1 MTHGTKLDLWRCSFT
16 GDRNEKPC
24 RLRPPYSA
32 ALCMIKKSTK
42 KKLKVI
48 MLADEALLPAGDL
61 KDYSEKQRELRK
73 TEFDVRDAI
82 DALGHEVISIGVSDD
97 LSTIRGAIDA
107 HKPDIA
113 FNLVEEF
120 DGIGHFDQHVVS
132 YLELRK
138 QAYTGCNP
146 RGLTLARD
154 KALTK
159 KILAYHGLKVPEF
172 AIFPK
177 RRATKRPEGLAFP
190 LFVKSLTEE
199 GSAGISGAS
208 IVHDDEK
215 LKERVE
221 FINRTTNST
230 ALAEQFIEGREIY
243 VGVMGNDRVTALP
256 AWEFV
261 MTKKVDGAPLI
272 ASGRAKWDPEYQR
285 QMGLKTGPARL
296 SKKMQAK
303 LADLS
308 KEIYRLLGMSGYA
321 RLDYRVT
328 EDGDAYLLEANPN
341 PQIAKDEDFALS
353 AKHVG
358 IDYPALIEQLIHF
371 GMKYAPSRMIT

>member
-1 MTHGTKLDLWRCSFT
+1 MK
-16 GDRNEKPC
+16 
-24 RLRPPYSA
+24 
-32 ALCMIKKSTK
+32 MKSPK

-48 MLADEALLPAGDL
+48 LLADESLVPAGDL

-82 DALGHEVISIGVSDD
+82 EALGHDVISIGVSDD

-107 HKPDIA
+107 HRPDIA

-120 DGIGHFDQHVVS
+120 HGVGHFDQHVVS
-132 YLELRK
+132 YLELSK

-172 AIFPK
+172 AIFAK
-177 RRATKRPEGLAFP
+177 RRPTKRPDSLAFP

-199 GSAGISGAS
+199 GSVGISGAS

-215 LKERVE
+215 LMERVE
-221 FINRTTNST
+221 YIHRTTNST

-243 VGVMGNDRVTALP
+243 VGVMGNDRVTVLP
-256 AWEFV
+256 PWEFA
-261 MTKKVDGAPLI
+261 MTKKENGAPLI
-272 ASGRAKWDPEYQR
+272 ASDRAKWDPEYQR
-285 QMGLKTGPARL
+285 QVGLKTGPARL

-303 LADLS
+303 LAALS

-328 EDGDAYLLEANPN
+328 DDGDAYLLEANPN

-358 IDYPALIEQLIHF
+358 IEYPELIEQLIQF
-371 GMKYAPSRMIT
+371 GRRYVPSRIIA

>member
-1 MTHGTKLDLWRCSFT
+1 M
-16 GDRNEKPC
+16 
-24 RLRPPYSA
+24 
-32 ALCMIKKSTK
+32 TK
-42 KKLKVI
+42 KASHKKLRVI
-48 MLADEALLPAGDL
+48 MLADESLLPAGDL

-82 DALGHEVISIGVSDD
+82 EELGHEVFSIGVSDD

-107 HKPDIA
+107 HKPDIV

-120 DGIGHFDQHVVS
+120 AGIGHFDQHVVS

-172 AIFPK
+172 AIFAK
-177 RRATKRPEGLAFP
+177 RRPTKRPESLAFP

-199 GSAGISGAS
+199 GSVGISGAS
-208 IVHDDEK
+208 IVHGDEK
-215 LKERVE
+215 LMERVK
-221 FINRTTNST
+221 FIHRTTDTT

-243 VGVMGNDRVTALP
+243 VGVMGNDRVTVLP
-256 AWEFV
+256 PWEFV
-261 MTKKVDGAPLI
+261 MTKKEDGAPLI

-285 QMGLKTGPARL
+285 QVGLKTGPARL

-353 AKHVG
+353 AKYVG
-358 IDYPALIEQLIHF
+358 INYPALIEQLIQF
-371 GMKYAPSRMIT
+371 GMKYAPSRIIA

>member
-1 MTHGTKLDLWRCSFT
+1 MAKTV
-16 GDRNEKPC
+16 P
-24 RLRPPYSA
+24 
-32 ALCMIKKSTK
+32 K
-42 KKLKVI
+42 KKLRVI
-48 MLADEALLPAGDL
+48 LLADERLLPEGDI
-61 KDYSEKQRELRK
+61 KDFSEKQRELRK

-82 DALGHEVISIGVSDD
+82 EALDHDVFSIGVSDD

-120 DGIGHFDQHVVS
+120 GGISHFDQHVVS
-132 YLELRK
+132 YLELRQ

-146 RGLTLARD
+146 RGLTLTRD

-159 KILAYHGLKVPEF
+159 KILAYHGHKVPEF
-172 AIFPK
+172 AIFRR
-177 RRATKRPEGLAFP
+177 RRATKRPGSLSFP

-221 FINRTTNST
+221 FIHRTTDSN
-230 ALAEQFIEGREIY
+230 AMAEQYIEGREIY
-243 VGVMGNDRVTALP
+243 VGVMGNDRVTVLP
-256 AWEFV
+256 PWEFA
-261 MTKKVDGAPLI
+261 MTKGNGGPLV
-272 ASGRAKWDPEYQR
+272 ASDRAKWDPKYQR
-285 QMGLKTGPARL
+285 QLGLKTGPAKL
-296 SKKMQAK
+296 TKKLQAH
-303 LADLS
+303 LTGLS

-328 EDGDAYLLEANPN
+328 ETGEAYLLEANPN

-353 AKHVG
+353 AKHIG
-358 IDYPALIEQLIHF
+358 LEYPVLIEQLIQF
-371 GMKYAPSRMIT
+371 GIKYKPTNMIG

>member
-1 MTHGTKLDLWRCSFT
+1 M
-16 GDRNEKPC
+16 NN
-24 RLRPPYSA
+24 
-32 ALCMIKKSTK
+32 KKTRK
-42 KKLKVI
+42 KKLRVI
-48 MLADEALLPAGDL
+48 MLADESLLPDGEL
-61 KDYSEKQRELRK
+61 KDFSEKQRELRK

-82 DALGHEVISIGVSDD
+82 QALGHELFSIGVSDD

-120 DGIGHFDQHVVS
+120 AGIGHFDQHVVS

-159 KILAYHGLKVPEF
+159 KILAYDGLKVPEF

-177 RRATKRPEGLAFP
+177 GRAAKRPETLAFP

-199 GSAGISGAS
+199 GSVGISGAS
-208 IVHDDEK
+208 IVHDDAK

-221 FINRTTNST
+221 FIHRTTNST
-230 ALAEQFIEGREIY
+230 ALAEEFIEGREIY

-256 AWEFV
+256 AWEFA
-261 MTKKVDGAPLI
+261 MTKKEDGAPLI
-272 ASGRAKWDPEYQR
+272 ASDRAKWDPKYQR
-285 QMGLKTGPARL
+285 DVGLTTGPAKL
-296 SKKMQAK
+296 SRKMRAD

-308 KEIYRLLGMSGYA
+308 KRIYRLLGMSGYA
-321 RLDYRVT
+321 RLDYRVA
-328 EDGDAYLLEANPN
+328 EDGGAYLLEANPN

-353 AKHVG
+353 AKHIG
-358 IDYPALIEQLIHF
+358 IDYPELIEQLIQY
-371 GMKYAPSRMIT
+371 GIKYVPDRIIG

>member
-1 MTHGTKLDLWRCSFT
+1 MK
-16 GDRNEKPC
+16 
-24 RLRPPYSA
+24 
-32 ALCMIKKSTK
+32 MKSPK

-48 MLADEALLPAGDL
+48 LLADESLLPAGDL

-82 DALGHEVISIGVSDD
+82 EALGHDVISIGVSDD

-120 DGIGHFDQHVVS
+120 HGVGHFDQHVVS
-132 YLELRK
+132 YLELSK

-172 AIFPK
+172 AIFAK
-177 RRATKRPEGLAFP
+177 RRPTKRPESLAFP

-199 GSAGISGAS
+199 GSVGISGAS

-215 LKERVE
+215 LMERVE
-221 FINRTTNST
+221 YIHRTTNST

-243 VGVMGNDRVTALP
+243 VGVMGNDRVTVLP
-256 AWEFV
+256 PWEFA
-261 MTKKVDGAPLI
+261 MTKKEDGAPLI
-272 ASGRAKWDPEYQR
+272 ASDRAKWDPEYQR
-285 QMGLKTGPARL
+285 QVGLKTGPARL

-328 EDGDAYLLEANPN
+328 DDGDAYLLEANPN

-358 IDYPALIEQLIHF
+358 IEYPELIEQLIQF
-371 GMKYAPSRMIT
+371 GRRYVPSRIIA